1 MLLSSPILR
10 CPARSRM
17 CDELLSVTR
26 SRLCF
31 IAQPA
36 HEGDGIRVVPAS
48 TGSQPSQP
56 VRWPGGSL
64 AQDDHAVGDADV
76 QPISRLDPKIA
87 ARFTGD
93 DDLVLG
99 ADLDA

>member
-10 CPARSRM
+10 CLAKCGM
-17 CDELLSVTR
+17 CDELLSITG

-31 IAQPA
+31 VAQSA
-36 HEGDGIRVVPAS
+36 NEGDGIRVVPAS

-56 VRWPGGSL
+56 VRWPGRSL
-64 AQDDHAVGDADV
+64 AQDDDV
-76 QPISRLDPKIA
+76 VRHHDIEPVAGLDPELA
-87 ARFTGD
+87 ARLAGD
-93 DDLVLG
+93 HDLVLG

>member
-10 CPARSRM
+10 CPAKSRM

-26 SRLCF
+26 SCLCF
-31 IAQPA
+31 VAQPA
-36 HEGDGIRVVPAS
+36 DEGDGIRVVPAS

-56 VRWPGGSL
+56 VRWPGRSL

-76 QPISRLDPKIA
+76 EPVARLDPEFT
-87 ARFTGD
+87 ARLAWD

>member
-1 MLLSSPILR
+1 
-10 CPARSRM
+10 M

-31 IAQPA
+31 IAQSA
-36 HEGDGIRVVPAS
+36 DEGDRIRVVPTS

-56 VRWPGGSL
+56 VRWPRRSL
-64 AQDDHAVGDADV
+64 AEDDRVVRHHDIEPVAG
-76 QPISRLDPKIA
+76 LDPELPSSL
-87 ARFTGD
+87 TGNH
-93 DDLVLG
+93 DLVLG